1 MVKVQIVGEVFQMP
15 LGNDVYFKV
24 LQLEVI
30 QLSYYGII
38 FPVAILR
45 LDLSKKIKFLL
56 FGSFV
61 YYSEESRKILVIFLE

>member
-1 MVKVQIVGEVFQMP
+1 MVKVQIVGEVLQMP
-15 LGNDVYFKV
+15 VANDVYFKV
-24 LQLEVI
+24 SQLEVI

-45 LDLSKKIKFLL
+45 LDLSKKINFLL